1 MDPRLEKIL
10 KLPTYQKALILML
23 MMLSIVGLFIYFLY
37 MPLQEDYENLEKK
50 NRSLQSKLQEDQR
63 IADNLP
69 TFRAEFEKMEA
80 LLESALKELPNTKEI
95 PSLLTNISSL
105 AKDNGLDVIRF
116 KPGAERA
123 KGFYA
128 EVPVE
133 LKLSGT
139 YHQVAMFSDAVANL
153 PRIVNINNLVL
164 DNPKAEMDRAVLS
177 VNCLVTTFRFIEGS
191 VKQSNNKSVKG
202 RRK

>member
-10 KLPTYQKALILML
+10 KLPTYQKGLILALI
-23 MMLSIVGLFIYFLY
+23 MLSVVGLFIYFLY
-37 MPLQEDYENLEKK
+37 IPLQEDYEDLEKQ

-95 PSLLTNISSL
+95 PSLLTNISGL
-105 AKDNGLDVIRF
+105 AKENGLDVIRF

-133 LKLSGT
+133 LKLAGT
-139 YHQVAMFSDAVANL
+139 YHQMAMFSDAVANL

-177 VNCLVTTFRFIEGS
+177 VSCLVTTFRFIEGS
-191 VKQSNNKSVKG
+191 VKQGNNKSVKG